1 MKKIT
6 SIITMLLTCCSV
18 WAGNNDIAIIKGLAE
33 RIIPEHARHFDFIT
47 EPWETDSFL
56 ISSDSGRIVIRGNSV
71 NSMAVGLNYYLTN
84 YCMTH
89 ITWWDYDKVVMPS
102 RLPEVE
108 KPVGGSSRVKQRF
121 FLNYCTYGYTMVYWQ
136 WPQWERFIDWMALN
150 GVNMPFALTGQES
163 IWYRVWRKLGLTDAD
178 MQNYFTGPSFLP
190 WHRMCNIDHWN
201 GPLPKEWLDGQFE
214 LQKRI
219 LERERAPGMK
229 PVLPP
234 FSGHVP
240 ASLKRLYPKARITK
254 VSKWLGF
261 ADENNCYF
269 LDPDDPLFLKV
280 QKLYMQ
286 EQAKEFGTDHIYGVD
301 MFNEVQ
307 PPSWELSELKRF
319 SNRIYSS
326 MAKVDKEAIWF
337 QMSWM
342 FYLDKDL
349 WLPDRIEAFLS
360 GVPKGRLVMLDY
372 FSDNVEIWRRS
383 DKFHGQDFIW
393 SYLGNF
399 GGNTMLAG
407 NPRQVSCRI
416 DSVCREAGENLK
428 GLGCTPE
435 GLDCNEFMYEFVLSK
450 AWNLGFTVDSW
461 IENHAYSRAGSKSAL
476 IADAWRRLVDDIYVH
491 PSTGS
496 QATLT
501 NARPCLKGYGFCT
514 TVNTIDYSNK
524 DLLKIWREMLS
535 ENIKGRNDYTFDI
548 VNLGRQV
555 LGNHFTTLRDSFAL
569 AYEHRDIYHLN
580 AYGKKMIE
588 LLNDLDDLLACEES
602 FTLDRWIKL
611 ARDMGDSP
619 ELKDYYEKDARLL
632 ITKWSDTPAV
642 TDYANRSLSTLTR
655 EYYLVR
661 WARFIDEVT
670 TAAVNGVDFDEQ
682 KFTEWCYEFETA
694 FPNVENRLH
703 YTPRGD
709 AFTVAKRLCAKYEG
723 EVLQSSPIIAS
734 GNTADAG
741 CHDMVLLYSG
751 GNHRELKWNA
761 ADCAP
766 NVSYTDENGKEHW
779 LFDSYLFLEIYSG
792 LTDNDVE
799 FAQGYHRYP
808 ASKDDWKN
816 LIDSYCQPSTG
827 IGGLNEA
834 IGNAAARIGAPVAKR
849 GVVIGIP
856 QPIVE
861 EPLEN
866 GSLRKPW
873 GKLDSGK
880 TPDFTQAAD
889 CIEAVKWYIDYAIS
903 AFEKMNYD
911 NVELKGFY
919 WIAEHDADTHTII
932 PVIADHLKSRHYSFH
947 WIPFFG
953 AQGTE
958 NWKELRFTKAFLQ
971 PNYFFSPEPI
981 DGRLD
986 AACRI
991 ASSLGMGMEIEFD
1004 ERVLKSS
1011 SDCRDDRLKLYMAK
1025 FREYG
1030 TWFAKDIAYYIGSHA
1045 LNSMFESTDA
1055 DDRKLYLDFCRFVS
1069 TRQENSLHPT
1079 AE

>member
-1 MKKIT
+1 
-6 SIITMLLTCCSV
+6 MLLTCCSV

-163 IWYRVWRKLGLTDAD
+163 IWYRVWRKIGLTDAD

-219 LERERAPGMK
+219 LERERALGMK
-229 PVLPP
+229 PVLPA

-240 ASLKRLYPKARITK
+240 ASLKRIYPKARITN

-349 WLPDRIEAFLS
+349 WLPDRVEAFLS

-416 DSVCREAGENLK
+416 DSVCREAGEN
-428 GLGCTPE
+428 
-435 GLDCNEFMYEFVLSK
+435 
-450 AWNLGFTVDSW
+450 
-461 IENHAYSRAGSKSAL
+461 I
-476 IADAWRRLVDDIYVH
+476 
-491 PSTGS
+491 
-496 QATLT
+496 
-501 NARPCLKGYGFCT
+501 
-514 TVNTIDYSNK
+514 
-524 DLLKIWREMLS
+524 
-535 ENIKGRNDYTFDI
+535 
-548 VNLGRQV
+548 
-555 LGNHFTTLRDSFAL
+555 
-569 AYEHRDIYHLN
+569 
-580 AYGKKMIE
+580 
-588 LLNDLDDLLACEES
+588 
-602 FTLDRWIKL
+602 
-611 ARDMGDSP
+611 
-619 ELKDYYEKDARLL
+619 
-632 ITKWSDTPAV
+632 
-642 TDYANRSLSTLTR
+642 
-655 EYYLVR
+655 
-661 WARFIDEVT
+661 
-670 TAAVNGVDFDEQ
+670 
-682 KFTEWCYEFETA
+682 
-694 FPNVENRLH
+694 
-703 YTPRGD
+703 
-709 AFTVAKRLCAKYEG
+709 
-723 EVLQSSPIIAS
+723 
-734 GNTADAG
+734 
-741 CHDMVLLYSG
+741 
-751 GNHRELKWNA
+751 
-761 ADCAP
+761 
-766 NVSYTDENGKEHW
+766 
-779 LFDSYLFLEIYSG
+779 
-792 LTDNDVE
+792 
-799 FAQGYHRYP
+799 
-808 ASKDDWKN
+808 
-816 LIDSYCQPSTG
+816 
-827 IGGLNEA
+827 
-834 IGNAAARIGAPVAKR
+834 
-849 GVVIGIP
+849 
-856 QPIVE
+856 
-861 EPLEN
+861 
-866 GSLRKPW
+866 
-873 GKLDSGK
+873 
-880 TPDFTQAAD
+880 
-889 CIEAVKWYIDYAIS
+889 
-903 AFEKMNYD
+903 
-911 NVELKGFY
+911 
-919 WIAEHDADTHTII
+919 
-932 PVIADHLKSRHYSFH
+932 
-947 WIPFFG
+947 
-953 AQGTE
+953 
-958 NWKELRFTKAFLQ
+958 
-971 PNYFFSPEPI
+971 
-981 DGRLD
+981 
-986 AACRI
+986 
-991 ASSLGMGMEIEFD
+991 
-1004 ERVLKSS
+1004 
-1011 SDCRDDRLKLYMAK
+1011 
-1025 FREYG
+1025 
-1030 TWFAKDIAYYIGSHA
+1030 
-1045 LNSMFESTDA
+1045 
-1055 DDRKLYLDFCRFVS
+1055 
-1069 TRQENSLHPT
+1069 
-1079 AE
+1079 